1 MAFLSQLSG
10 HLQTL
15 KEKTATMAEGAPAI
29 GAHLQSLKDSA
40 PKLVESALNAKNGL
54 LNRVKLDSLGKV
66 LHVSGLG
73 RYQSPI
79 DIVPVITAFGEHLQN
94 AEFRAEYHN
103 TGDFR
108 ATNTGN
114 AVWLLREGNESE
126 LAMSFLPEEQYH
138 LDAIT
143 WHWGTEPM
151 NGSEHTIGGVGY
163 AGELHLI
170 HRNTR
175 FPTMD
180 LALKQPNGALTIAIF
195 LNESHD
201 ENTAITP
208 FIELLPNIT
217 YKGNEVRI
225 GHFNIAGLF
234 PSQEKT
240 KEFWMYEGSETV
252 EPYRET
258 VHWLVFRSALPI
270 SSVQL
275 DRLREIRAGGYD
287 EERETPMLPIRAPQA
302 PNSRTVTISNTI
314 NGVDVMVFY
323 GNIETSIQKQCA
335 NYSIK

>member
-54 LNRVKLDSLGKV
+54 LNKVKLDSLGKV

-73 RYQSPI
+73 RSQSPI

-94 AEFRAEYHN
+94 AEFRVEYHN
-103 TGDFR
+103 SGDFR
-108 ATNTGN
+108 ATNSGS
-114 AVWLLREGNESE
+114 AVWLLREGNDSE
-126 LAMSFLPEEQYH
+126 LAISFLPEEQYH
-138 LDAIT
+138 LDALT

-163 AGELHLI
+163 AGELHLV

-175 FPTMD
+175 FPTMEM
-180 LALKQPNGALTIAIF
+180 ALKQPNGVLAIAIF

-225 GHFNIAGLF
+225 GQFNFAGLF
-234 PSQEKT
+234 PSPEKT

-252 EPYRET
+252 EPFRET

-270 SSVQL
+270 SSFQL
-275 DRLREIRAGGYD
+275 DRLREVRAGGYD
-287 EERETPMLPIRAPQA
+287 EERETPMVPIRAPQA
-302 PNSRTVTISNTI
+302 PNSRTVVCSFRSAAGAPDLGFN
-314 NGVDVMVFY
+314 
-323 GNIETSIQKQCA
+323 KQ
-335 NYSIK
+335 

>member
-15 KEKTATMAEGAPAI
+15 KDKTVTMAEGAPAI
-29 GAHLQSLKDSA
+29 GAHLQSLKDGA
-40 PKLVESALNAKNGL
+40 PKLIESALNAKNGL

-66 LHVSGLG
+66 LHVSSLG
-73 RYQSPI
+73 RYPSPI
-79 DIVPVITAFGEHLQN
+79 DIVPIITTFGEHLQN
-94 AEFRAEYHN
+94 AEFRVEYHN

-108 ATNTGN
+108 ATNSGS
-114 AVWLLREGNESE
+114 AVWLLRDGNDSE
-126 LAMSFLPEEQYH
+126 LAMSFLPEEQFH

-175 FPTMD
+175 FPTME
-180 LALKQPNGALTIAIF
+180 LALKQPNGVLAIAIF

-201 ENTAITP
+201 ENPAITP
-208 FIELLPNIT
+208 FIELLPSII

-225 GHFNIAGLF
+225 GQFNFGALF
-234 PSQEKT
+234 PPPEKT

-252 EPYRET
+252 EPFRET
-258 VHWLVFRSALPI
+258 VQWIVFRSALPI
-270 SSVQL
+270 SSLQL
-275 DRLREIRAGGYD
+275 DRLREVRSGGYD
-287 EERETPMLPIRAPQA
+287 EERETPMEPIRAPQS
-302 PNSRTVTISNTI
+302 PNSRAVICSFRSAAGAPDLGFN
-314 NGVDVMVFY
+314 
-323 GNIETSIQKQCA
+323 KQ
-335 NYSIK
+335 